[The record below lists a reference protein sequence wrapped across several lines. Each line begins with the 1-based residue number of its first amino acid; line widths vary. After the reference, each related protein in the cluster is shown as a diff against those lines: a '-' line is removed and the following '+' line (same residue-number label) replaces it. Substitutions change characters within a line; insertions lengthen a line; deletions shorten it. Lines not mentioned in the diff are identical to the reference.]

1 MTSVAITG
9 QHNLAGL
16 VASGVKLLT
25 DDQSLDFY
33 AHDVFERGA
42 TPVAVVRPDNKQELA
57 RAVAATAA
65 AGLVAIPR
73 GGGMSYTGGITSTHR
88 NAVLF
93 DLAKMDRV
101 LAVNETDMTVT
112 VEAGCTWSKL
122 YETLK
127 PMGLRTPMWGTLSGL
142 YASVGGGMSQNCI
155 FWGSTRHGMGVNS
168 CVAME
173 VVLADGSI
181 LKTGKDFARS
191 YGPDLTGLF
200 CGDTGALGI
209 KAEITLRLVPEAKA
223 HGYASFLFDSHAE
236 VLGAM
241 AAIER
246 AGIASECFGF
256 DPKLNA
262 IRMKRDSLAS
272 DAKQLVGMMKAQGSV
287 LKALKEGA
295 KVVAAGRN
303 FLDEARFSLHI
314 LTEGRNQTSADS
326 DLAEAVAIA
335 RAHGGSE
342 TDNTIPKIIRA
353 NPFVAPNSILG
364 PNGERWA
371 PIHGL
376 VPHSQA
382 VACYDAIEAFFEEHR
397 AEMESL
403 HVHTG
408 TLFAAV
414 GGAGAI
420 IEPCIYWPDARNPWI
435 EHLVEDAHL
444 AKLPDG
450 EANPAA
456 RELMWK
462 LKKGLVDLFF
472 QHEAAHFQI
481 ARTYR
486 FLESLDPSAQALLKA
501 VKAHLDPNGRMN
513 PGALGI

>member
-1 MTSVAITG
+1 MASVANS
-9 QHNLAGL
+9 QLDQLAGL
-16 VASGVKLLT
+16 LASGAEVLT
-25 DDQSLDFY
+25 DEQSLDFY

-42 TPVAVVRPDNKQELA
+42 TPVVVIRPNDKQELA
-57 RAVAATAA
+57 RAVAATTE

-73 GGGMSYTGGITSTHR
+73 GGGMSYTGGITSAHR

-93 DLAKMDRV
+93 DLAKMNRV
-101 LAVNETDMTVT
+101 CVINEIDMTVT

-122 YETLK
+122 YEALK
-127 PMGLRTPMWGTLSGL
+127 PKGLRTPMWGTLSGL

-181 LKTGKDFARS
+181 LKTGKDFARA

-209 KAEITLRLVPEAKA
+209 KAEVTLRLVPEAKA
-223 HGYASFLFDSHAE
+223 HGYASFLFDSHAD
-236 VLGAM
+236 VLRAM

-262 IRMKRDSLAS
+262 IRMKRDSLAN

-314 LTEGRNQTSADS
+314 LTEGRNQASADA
-326 DLAEAVAIA
+326 DLTEAVAIA

-376 VPHSQA
+376 LPHSRA
-382 VACYDAIEAFFEEHR
+382 VTCYDAIEALFDENR
-397 AEMESL
+397 TEMDALGVS
-403 HVHTG
+403 TG
-408 TLFAAV
+408 TLFSAV

-420 IEPCIYWPDARNPWI
+420 IEPCIYWPDSRNPWI

-444 AKLPDG
+444 SKLPACQ
-450 EANPAA
+450 ANAA
-456 RELMWK
+456 AHALMRK
-462 LKKGLVDLFF
+462 LKKALVDLFYE
-472 QHEAAHFQI
+472 HGAAHFQI

-486 FLESLDPSAQALLKA
+486 YLDSLDPAARRLLEEI
-501 VKAHLDPNGRMN
+501 KAHLDPDSQMN
-513 PGALGI
+513 PGVLGI